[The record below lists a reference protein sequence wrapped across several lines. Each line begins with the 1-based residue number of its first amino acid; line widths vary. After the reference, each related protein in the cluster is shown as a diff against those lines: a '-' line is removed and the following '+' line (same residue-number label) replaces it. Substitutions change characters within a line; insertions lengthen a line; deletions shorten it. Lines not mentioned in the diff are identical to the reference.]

1 MKQPIILILMF
12 TGETKNDTQLLHF
25 MKSKHYSDL

>member
-12 TGETKNDTQLLHF
+12 TGETKNDTQQLHF